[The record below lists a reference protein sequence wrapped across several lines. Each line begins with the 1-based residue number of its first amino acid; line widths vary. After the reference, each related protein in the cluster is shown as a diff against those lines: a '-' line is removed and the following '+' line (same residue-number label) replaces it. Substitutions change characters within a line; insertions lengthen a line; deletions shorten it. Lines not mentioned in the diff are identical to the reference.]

1 MLDDVKKKIAET
13 SKDIEDNAKNVK
25 KTISDTASSATSIA
39 KETIDSV
46 VIKIATQIIIK
57 SMKSTANR
65 SFTYINNDKKYQNV
79 IDRTWELLP
88 LPVRLVGKDSLDFN
102 NNMFFVRD
110 KIFGKDKEEPIV
122 DDEDK
127 GFITNL
133 VNKMFK

>member
-13 SKDIEDNAKNVK
+13 SKDIEDNARIVK
-25 KTISDTASSATSIA
+25 KTIRETASSATSIA

-110 KIFGKDKEEPIV
+110 KIFGQDKKEPTV

>member
-13 SKDIEDNAKNVK
+13 SKDIEDNAKIVK
-25 KTISDTASSATSIA
+25 KTIRDTASSATSIA

-110 KIFGKDKEEPIV
+110 KIFGQDKKEPTV

>member
-1 MLDDVKKKIAET
+1 MLDDVKKKIAKT
-13 SKDIEDNAKNVK
+13 SKDIEDNARIVK
-25 KTISDTASSATSIA
+25 KTIRETASSATSIA

-110 KIFGKDKEEPIV
+110 KIFGKDTKEPTV